1 MKLTGRQSDA
11 VAALLDMY
19 DEGRRQPIAYA
30 RVAERLGVSTTTAY
44 RMLRLAES
52 LGYARATYA
61 VRPEKTGAGRS
72 QVLFEPTDLAH
83 ATVVGMAEGGQ
94 ADEGWDLTR
103 QRVLEVL
110 ASDDGDTAQ
119 AIELLVGGLDRP
131 QTPVET
137 AARMIAA
144 LMIGVESSAAEEQE
158 HQLADLVARP
168 ATRFSLSTLS
178 GMLLGLA
185 LADRATRSLAGRLER
200 QLTKLQTAL
209 GDLSVDEAASITAFA
224 AQLLVAMEARGRRP
238 ATRRTNS

>member
-1 MKLTGRQSDA
+1 M
-11 VAALLDMY
+11 
-19 DEGRRQPIAYA
+19 
-30 RVAERLGVSTTTAY
+30 
-44 RMLRLAES
+44 
-52 LGYARATYA
+52 
-61 VRPEKTGAGRS
+61 
-72 QVLFEPTDLAH
+72 
-83 ATVVGMAEGGQ
+83 
-94 ADEGWDLTR
+94 
-103 QRVLEVL
+103 LEVL